1 MRNKSKL
8 RDQNEKASAVK
19 FATRRKKGFGGGGR
33 KHVKWASEWPV
44 YSAPMYGDSTDDVD
58 VPRASNILR
67 CSSFTL
73 KQFTFVSPAS
83 TVHSLPFMSRASH
96 E

>member
-44 YSAPMYGDSTDDVD
+44 YRAPMYGLVRKMLTCLEQVTSHAV
-58 VPRASNILR
+58 RHLLSN
-67 CSSFTL
+67 SSLSFPPLVRYTL
-73 KQFTFVSPAS
+73 S
-83 TVHSLPFMSRASH
+83 HS
-96 E
+96 